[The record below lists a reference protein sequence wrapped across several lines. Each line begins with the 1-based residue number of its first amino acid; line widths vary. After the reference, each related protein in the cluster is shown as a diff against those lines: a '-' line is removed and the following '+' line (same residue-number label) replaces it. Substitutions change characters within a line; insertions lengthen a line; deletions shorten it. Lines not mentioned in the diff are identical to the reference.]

1 METIASLCEESWAG
15 SLFFHDLLSQQ
26 QSRQTVSVVKTNNV
40 PATDSDSD
48 LDVNTI
54 LHGTFAF
61 LMEWEKGYIIA
72 ALHMGWSF
80 KE

>member
-1 METIASLCEESWAG
+1 M
-15 SLFFHDLLSQQ
+15 
-26 QSRQTVSVVKTNNV
+26 SVVKTNNV

-80 KE
+80 TE